1 LTIKES
7 FRLDHT
13 SIRLLFDSILIT
25 LEIYHDSK
33 SGLGATEVRRVD
45 RFDYELID
53 VLNWD
58 KDDNYD
64 KKANLP
70 IVQMIGVSKVL

>member
-1 LTIKES
+1 MTIKES

-25 LEIYHDSK
+25 LEVYHGSQT
-33 SGLGATEVRRVD
+33 GLGTTEVRRVD
-45 RFDYELID
+45 RFDYDLTD

-64 KKANLP
+64 KKADFP
-70 IVQMIGVSKVL
+70 IV

>member
-1 LTIKES
+1 MTINES

-25 LEIYHDSK
+25 LEVYHDSQT
-33 SGLGATEVRRVD
+33 GLGATEVRRVD
-45 RFDYELID
+45 RFDYDLTD

-58 KDDNYD
+58 KADGFD
-64 KKANLP
+64 KKADLP
-70 IVQMIGVSKVL
+70 IV